1 MKRYL
6 PLILTLLLLSG
17 CGGRRM
23 EKSLPV
29 VTETPEAETVFE
41 TAVILSPSPEI
52 LPEPTRE
59 PDSVTSPEPVP
70 VTTPE
75 PELPGEALALLTLA
89 DTDRVLDKAVGDLN
103 GDGVE
108 DWAVVIEGPPEE
120 GREEEEL
127 RAESRTLVIL
137 LGKEEGGFALGQS
150 NERLIR
156 RSDEGGVYG
165 DPYAGIVIEDGE
177 LCYSTYGGSSLRWSE
192 ENVFHWVGDG
202 LELKAFYEVYF
213 WVFGYLTNSAVYD
226 FTAGEYR
233 KYMAESSEEGEGWL
247 VWREELL
254 VEPPRLEEL
263 GDLSEGQPWRGEL
276 PPLPQ
281 PAREGAQTLAEGAV
295 PRHSAEELLDKAREK
310 YHPDMER
317 VDIPWTEE
325 TRANYSAILGYEVP
339 GYYYANGRGILSY
352 DGLEVWGEGREPY
365 QHRIWYRGQDWEE
378 SEIYWYLD
386 ETGEEAG
393 TVY

>member
-6 PLILTLLLLSG
+6 PLILTLFLLPG

-29 VTETPEAETVFE
+29 VKETPGVKMALETV
-41 TAVILSPSPEI
+41 VIPSLSPEI
-52 LPEPTRE
+52 LPEPTQGH
-59 PDSVTSPEPVP
+59 VP

-75 PELPGEALALLTLA
+75 PELPEEALALLELEEGEFVM
-89 DTDRVLDKAVGDLN
+89 DRAVGDLN

-108 DWAVVIEGPPEE
+108 DWAAVIEGPPEE
-120 GREEEEL
+120 GQKEEEF

-150 NERLIR
+150 NDRMIR
-156 RSDEGGVYG
+156 RSNEGGVYG
-165 DPYAGIVIEDGE
+165 DPYAGIVIEEGE

-192 ENVFHWVGDG
+192 GNVFHWVGDG
-202 LELKAFYEVYF
+202 LELKALYEVRF
-213 WVFGYLTNSAVYD
+213 WVFGYLTNSVVYD

-233 KYMAESSEEGEGWL
+233 EYMAESSEEGEGRL
-247 VWREELL
+247 VWEQELP
-254 VEPPRLEEL
+254 VEPPRLEEV
-263 GDLSEGQPWRGEL
+263 GDPWEGRSRVEL

-281 PAREGAQTLAEGAV
+281 PADEGAQALAEGAV

-339 GYYYANGRGILSY
+339 GYYYANGRGALSY
-352 DGLEVWGEGREPY
+352 AGLEVWGEGREPY